1 MSLSYTCV
9 EPDQETYGDKT
20 TDTYIKEQKEQW
32 RQQTL
37 LEVENRLRQL
47 NN

>member
-1 MSLSYTCV
+1 MSLSYTWV
-9 EPDQETYGDKT
+9 EPDQETSGDKT
-20 TDTYIKEQKEQW
+20 TDTYIKEQW